1 MIVDVNRLETFIEK
15 GASRSV
21 AKSFK
26 KDMSALSVAVR
37 SRHNLS
43 QRELADMLGVRQAT
57 VSRWEVESSVPN
69 VWVAKRLLNLLKEN
83 EMMKIKK
90 PVLRTHRP
98 KVSGLNLRD
107 KFAMAAMQG
116 LCAQA
121 EWPPMMLAETS
132 YEYADA
138 MIKARGGSDE

>member
-1 MIVDVNRLETFIEK
+1 MMVNINKLEAFIEK

-26 KDMSALSVAVR
+26 QDMADLSVAVR

-57 VSRWEVESSVPN
+57 VSRWEVEASVPN
-69 VWVAKRLLNLLKEN
+69 VWVVKRLLNLLKEN

-90 PVLRTHRP
+90 PALRIHRP
-98 KVSGLNLRD
+98 KASGLSLRD

-138 MIKARGGSDE
+138 MVKVRGGNDE